1 MKKNSK
7 CLSSLAFIKFC
18 AIALACF
25 APCALPVAAYISDTE
40 AVEVVEKAKIL
51 APYIRINARVR
62 PEEVEI
68 ATFKNPKANANDCKI
83 EAVLIAKTLMDYA
96 PGQVSRVTV
105 YFYNSNSLSTYKE
118 VAVTAGD
125 VRAFGNGTV
134 SKDELLKSLEI
145 REAAILDPSK
155 RVASY
160 LSEGQYMRPKKVNTQ
175 LRDNQI
181 FISTNLDSSLS
192 ERLLKLEA
200 MRLAD
205 QALEAAPVEY
215 KTAQVT
221 FVDTSLSKDNRVIT
235 LSRGAIASVGEA
247 LNNSLQEVAVNVI
260 KGSGA
265 DGKLDLQNYEL
276 KEGLRREERAAILA
290 EMQTLDKAGVSVGKA
305 TVLAFLDLEDSANT
319 ATDVELLEKIDKL
332 KLLLVKLQDN
342 LKTAHEFKP
351 LGGTKA
357 GAAEPTPPTPAAI
370 PPTSGADLPAEN
382 LKARVLANPAAHIAA
397 MEEKLSKTAPGHKGE
412 NHANFPI
419 ILKYVIDTLK
429 ESGRATDAIPFEQRL
444 AKLQTKE
451 K

>member
-1 MKKNSK
+1 MQKTSN
-7 CLSSLAFIKFC
+7 CLPGFSAGF
-18 AIALACF
+18 ALS
-25 APCALPVAAYISDTE
+25 CALTWLLPQAAAALISDSE

-51 APYIRINARVR
+51 APTIRINARVR
-62 PEEVEI
+62 PDEIEI
-68 ATFKNPKANANDCKI
+68 ATYKNPKANASDCKI
-83 EAVLIAKTLMDYA
+83 EAVLIAKTLMDFA

-105 YFYNSNSLSTYKE
+105 YFYSSTSLSTYKE

-125 VRAFGNGTV
+125 VKAFGAGSV

-145 REAAILDPSK
+145 KEDAILDPSK

-160 LSEGQYMRPKKVNTQ
+160 LSEGQYVRPKKVNTQ

-181 FISTNLDSSLS
+181 FISTVLDTTLS

-215 KTAQVT
+215 KSAQIT
-221 FVDTSLSKDNRVIT
+221 FVDTSLNKDNRVIT
-235 LSRGAIASVGEA
+235 LSRSAIATVGEA
-247 LNNSLQEVAVNVI
+247 LNNSLQEVAVSVI

-265 DGKLDLQNYEL
+265 DGKLDLQTYEL
-276 KEGLRREERAAILA
+276 KEGLRKEERAAILA
-290 EMQTLDKAGVSVGKA
+290 EMQALDKAGVSAGKA
-305 TVLAFLDLEDSANT
+305 AVLAFLDLEESANT

-332 KLLLVKLQDN
+332 KALLAKLQDN
-342 LKTAHEFKP
+342 LKTAQDFKP
-351 LGGTKA
+351 IGATKP
-357 GAAEPTPPTPAAI
+357 GAPEPVKPAPVVVA
-370 PPTSGADLPAEN
+370 PVYGDDLPAEN
-382 LKARVLANPAAHIAA
+382 LKARVLANPAAHVAA
-397 MEEKLSKTAPGHKGE
+397 MEEKLSKSAPGHKGE

-419 ILKYVIDTLK
+419 ILKHVIDTLK
-429 ESGRATDAIPFEQRL
+429 ENGRAAEAVPFEQRL